1 MFCNIFHV
9 DKHVAVCYDKDTPNG
24 DTHNTQHTRTGEK
37 IMEIIL
43 YRNKRNT
50 YSVDK
55 SIIKDAALNGNS
67 AEQYVERIMCSRD
80 GRLFE
85 KVPNEYRYTNNGEV
99 IERGVKDDL
108 TVCLKE
114 LDDAIVEWRD
124 EHGAAKSDRN
134 ADAHKPNSAA
144 MPTNQAADFT
154 AAGAALAMLAQIKEE
169 QVFNKVCNDLDA
181 FIFEKYGKLPQKE
194 IVVKLPDGSKKSAG
208 AVQHEMFETILKYV
222 TANVPV
228 FMSGPAGTGK
238 SSIAKSAAKALNMD
252 FYFSGAVQ
260 DIYKFTG
267 FVDANGHYSK
277 TQFYDFCCNGG
288 VFFLD
293 EMDASIPEVLVAL
306 NAAIA
311 NRYFDFPC
319 GKVELNENCRFI
331 CAGNTY
337 GTGADAEYTGRYQLD
352 AATLDRFAVVNI
364 DYSKEIFNAVTNG
377 NKDLIAFIYDL
388 RKASKAVGVNMI
400 LSYRCAQ
407 NVTAMES
414 VGLDTASCI
423 KQCIAKGLSKDAAHM
438 ISERLTVNN
447 KYADSWKEVF

>member
-1 MFCNIFHV
+1 
-9 DKHVAVCYDKDTPNG
+9 
-24 DTHNTQHTRTGEK
+24 
-37 IMEIIL
+37 MEIIL

-50 YSVDK
+50 YSIDK

-80 GRLFE
+80 GRMFE
-85 KVPNEYRYTNNGEV
+85 KVPNEYRYTCNGEV

-108 TVCLKE
+108 AVCLKE
-114 LDDAIVEWRD
+114 LDDAIAEWRE

-134 ADAHKPNSAA
+134 ADAHKPSSAA

-169 QVFNKVCNDLDA
+169 QVFNKVCKDLDA

-238 SSIAKSAAKALNMD
+238 SSIAKSAAQALDMD

-352 AATLDRFAVVNI
+352 AATLDRFAVVYI
-364 DYSKEIFNAVTNG
+364 DYSKDIFNAVTNG
-377 NKDLIAFIYDL
+377 NKELIAFIYDL

-414 VGLDTASCI
+414 VGLDTASCV

-438 ISERLTVNN
+438 ISERLTVGN
-447 KYADSWKEVF
+447 KYSEAWIEVF

>member
-1 MFCNIFHV
+1 
-9 DKHVAVCYDKDTPNG
+9 
-24 DTHNTQHTRTGEK
+24 
-37 IMEIIL
+37 MEIIL

-55 SIIKDAALNGNS
+55 SIIKEAALNGNS

-238 SSIAKSAAKALNMD
+238 SSIAKSAAKALDME

-352 AATLDRFAVVNI
+352 AATLDRFAVVDI
-364 DYSKEIFNAVTNG
+364 DYSKDIFNAVTNG
-377 NKDLIAFIYDL
+377 NKELISFIYDL

-414 VGLDTASCI
+414 VGLDTASCV

-447 KYADSWKEVF
+447 KYADAWNEVF

>member
-1 MFCNIFHV
+1 
-9 DKHVAVCYDKDTPNG
+9 
-24 DTHNTQHTRTGEK
+24 
-37 IMEIIL
+37 MEIIL

-50 YSVDK
+50 YSIDK

-80 GRLFE
+80 GRMFE
-85 KVPNEYRYTNNGEV
+85 KVPNEYRYTCNGEV

-114 LDDAIVEWRD
+114 LNDAIAEWRE

-144 MPTNQAADFT
+144 IPTNQAADFT

-169 QVFNKVCNDLDA
+169 QVFNKVCADLDT

-208 AVQHEMFETILKYV
+208 GVQHEMFETILKYV

-238 SSIAKSAAKALNMD
+238 SSIAKSAASALNMD

-352 AATLDRFAVVNI
+352 AATLDRFAVVDI
-364 DYSKEIFNAVTNG
+364 DYSKDIFNAVTNG

-388 RKASKAVGVNMI
+388 RKACKAVGVNMI

-447 KYADSWKEVF
+447 KYADAWKGVF

>member
-1 MFCNIFHV
+1 
-9 DKHVAVCYDKDTPNG
+9 
-24 DTHNTQHTRTGEK
+24 
-37 IMEIIL
+37 MESIL

-50 YSVDK
+50 YSVDN
-55 SIIKDAALNGNS
+55 SVIKAAVNEGKPAS
-67 AEQYVERIMCSRD
+67 AYIERIMCSRD

-85 KVPNEYRYTNNGEV
+85 KVPNEYRYTCNGEV
-99 IERGVKDDL
+99 IERGVKEDL
-108 TVCLKE
+108 QVCIKNLNE
-114 LDDAIVEWRD
+114 AIAEYAD
-124 EHGAAKSDRN
+124 EHGAARKERN
-134 ADAHKPNSAA
+134 EDAHKPQPAGA
-144 MPTNQAADFT
+144 IPTAQAADFT

-169 QVFNKVCNDLDA
+169 QVFNKVCADLDA

-194 IVVKLPDGSKKSAG
+194 IVVKLPDGSAKSAG
-208 AVQHEMFETILKYV
+208 GIQHEKFETILKYL
-222 TANVPV
+222 TADVPV
-228 FMSGPAGTGK
+228 FMSGAAGTGK
-238 SSIAKSAAKALNMD
+238 SSIAKNAAKALGLD
-252 FYFSGAVQ
+252 FYFSGAVN

-267 FVDANGHYSK
+267 FIDATGNYSK
-277 TQFYDFCCNGG
+277 TQFYDFCVNGG

-352 AATLDRFAVVNI
+352 AATLDRFAVVDI
-364 DYSKEIFNAVTNG
+364 DYSKDIFNAVTNG

-388 RKASKAVGVNMI
+388 RKACKAVGVNMI

-423 KQCIAKGLSKDAAHM
+423 KQCIAKGLSKDTARM

-447 KYADSWKEVF
+447 KYADAWKGVF

>member
-1 MFCNIFHV
+1 
-9 DKHVAVCYDKDTPNG
+9 
-24 DTHNTQHTRTGEK
+24 
-37 IMEIIL
+37 MEIIL

-50 YSVDK
+50 YSIDK

-80 GRLFE
+80 GRMFE
-85 KVPNEYRYTNNGEV
+85 KVPNEYRYTCNGEI

-108 TVCLKE
+108 AVCLKE
-114 LDDAIVEWRD
+114 LNDAIVEWRE

-169 QVFNKVCNDLDA
+169 QVFNKVCSDLDA

-337 GTGADAEYTGRYQLD
+337 GTGTDAEYTGRYQLD

-364 DYSKEIFNAVTNG
+364 DYSKDIFNAVTNG
-377 NKDLIAFIYDL
+377 NKDLISFIYDL
-388 RKASKAVGVNMI
+388 RKACKAVGVNMI

-447 KYADSWKEVF
+447 KYADAWNGVF

>member
-1 MFCNIFHV
+1 
-9 DKHVAVCYDKDTPNG
+9 
-24 DTHNTQHTRTGEK
+24 
-37 IMEIIL
+37 MESIL

-50 YSVDK
+50 YSVDN
-55 SIIKDAALNGNS
+55 SVIKAAVNEGKPAS
-67 AEQYVERIMCSRD
+67 AYIERIMCSRD

-85 KVPNEYRYTNNGEV
+85 KVPNEYRYTCNGEV
-99 IERGVKDDL
+99 IERGVKEDL
-108 TVCLKE
+108 QVCIKNLN
-114 LDDAIVEWRD
+114 DAIAEYAD
-124 EHGAAKSDRN
+124 EHGAARKERN
-134 ADAHKPNSAA
+134 EDAHKPQPAGA
-144 MPTNQAADFT
+144 IPTAQAADFT

-169 QVFNKVCNDLDA
+169 QVFNKVCADLDA

-194 IVVKLPDGSKKSAG
+194 IVVKLPDGSAKSTG
-208 AVQHEMFETILKYV
+208 GIQHEKFETILKYL
-222 TANVPV
+222 TADVPV
-228 FMSGPAGTGK
+228 FMSGAAGTGK
-238 SSIAKSAAKALNMD
+238 SSIAKNAAKALGLD
-252 FYFSGAVQ
+252 FYFSGAVN

-267 FVDANGHYSK
+267 FIDANGHYSK
-277 TQFYDFCCNGG
+277 TQFYDFCVNGG

-352 AATLDRFAVVNI
+352 AATLDRFAVVDI
-364 DYSKEIFNAVTNG
+364 DYSKDIFNAVTNG

-388 RKASKAVGVNMI
+388 RKACKAVGVNMI

-423 KQCIAKGLSKDAAHM
+423 KQCIAKGLSKDTARM

-447 KYADSWKEVF
+447 KYADAWKGVF

>member
-1 MFCNIFHV
+1 
-9 DKHVAVCYDKDTPNG
+9 
-24 DTHNTQHTRTGEK
+24 
-37 IMEIIL
+37 MEIIL

-50 YSVDK
+50 YSIDK
-55 SIIKDAALNGNS
+55 SVIKDAALNGNS

-80 GRLFE
+80 GRMFE
-85 KVPNEYRYTNNGEV
+85 KVPNEYRYTCNGEV

-108 TVCLKE
+108 AVCLKE
-114 LDDAIVEWRD
+114 LNDAIVEWRE

-144 MPTNQAADFT
+144 IPTNQAADFT

-169 QVFNKVCNDLDA
+169 QVFNKVCKDLDA

-194 IVVKLPDGSKKSAG
+194 EIVVKLPDGSKKSAG
-208 AVQHEMFETILKYV
+208 SVQHEMFETILKYV

-238 SSIAKSAAKALNMD
+238 SSIAKSAASALDMD

-352 AATLDRFAVVNI
+352 AATLDRFAVVDI
-364 DYSKEIFNAVTNG
+364 DYSKDIFNAVTNG

-388 RKASKAVGVNMI
+388 RKACKAVGVNMI

-447 KYADSWKEVF
+447 KYADAWKGVF

>member
-1 MFCNIFHV
+1 
-9 DKHVAVCYDKDTPNG
+9 
-24 DTHNTQHTRTGEK
+24 
-37 IMEIIL
+37 MEIIL

-50 YSVDK
+50 YSIDK
-55 SIIKDAALNGNS
+55 SIIKDAALTGNS

-80 GRLFE
+80 GRMFE
-85 KVPNEYRYTNNGEV
+85 KVPNEYRYTCNGEV
-99 IERGVKDDL
+99 IERGVKDDF

-114 LDDAIVEWRD
+114 LNDAIVEWRE

-169 QVFNKVCNDLDA
+169 QVFNKVCKDLDA

-208 AVQHEMFETILKYV
+208 SVQHEMFETILKYI

-238 SSIAKSAAKALNMD
+238 SSIAKNAAKALNMD

-352 AATLDRFAVVNI
+352 AATLDRFAVVDI
-364 DYSKEIFNAVTNG
+364 DYSKDIFNAVTNG

-388 RKASKAVGVNMI
+388 RKACKAVGANMI

-447 KYADSWKEVF
+447 KYADAWKGVF

>member
-1 MFCNIFHV
+1 
-9 DKHVAVCYDKDTPNG
+9 
-24 DTHNTQHTRTGEK
+24 
-37 IMEIIL
+37 MEIIL

-50 YSVDK
+50 YSIDK

-80 GRLFE
+80 GRMFE
-85 KVPNEYRYTNNGEV
+85 KVPNEYRYTCNGEV

-114 LDDAIVEWRD
+114 LNDAIAEWRE

-144 MPTNQAADFT
+144 IPTNQAADFT

-169 QVFNKVCNDLDA
+169 QVFNKVCADLDT

-208 AVQHEMFETILKYV
+208 GVQHEMFETILKYV

-238 SSIAKSAAKALNMD
+238 SSIAKSAASALNMD

-331 CAGNTY
+331 CAGNTC

-352 AATLDRFAVVNI
+352 AATLDRFAVVDI
-364 DYSKEIFNAVTNG
+364 DYSKDIFNAVTNG

-388 RKASKAVGVNMI
+388 RKACKAVGVNMI

-447 KYADSWKEVF
+447 KYADAWKGVF

>member
-1 MFCNIFHV
+1 
-9 DKHVAVCYDKDTPNG
+9 
-24 DTHNTQHTRTGEK
+24 
-37 IMEIIL
+37 MEIIL

-50 YSVDK
+50 YSIDK
-55 SIIKDAALNGNS
+55 SIIKEAALNGNS

-85 KVPNEYRYTNNGEV
+85 KVPNEYRYTRNGEV

-114 LDDAIVEWRD
+114 LNDAIAEWRE
-124 EHGAAKSDRN
+124 EHGTAKSDRN
-134 ADAHKPNSAA
+134 ADAHKLNSAA

-169 QVFNKVCNDLDA
+169 QVFNKVCKDLDA

-208 AVQHEMFETILKYV
+208 AVQHEKFETILKYV

-238 SSIAKSAAKALNMD
+238 SSIAKSAAQALDMD

-364 DYSKEIFNAVTNG
+364 DYSKDIFNAVTNG

-388 RKASKAVGVNMI
+388 RKASKAVGANMI

-447 KYADSWKEVF
+447 KYAEAWIEVF

>member
-1 MFCNIFHV
+1 
-9 DKHVAVCYDKDTPNG
+9 
-24 DTHNTQHTRTGEK
+24 
-37 IMEIIL
+37 MESIL

-50 YSVDK
+50 YSIDNSV
-55 SIIKDAALNGNS
+55 IKTAANEGKPAS
-67 AEQYVERIMCSRD
+67 TYIERIMCSRD

-85 KVPNEYRYTNNGEV
+85 KVPNEPRYMLNGEV
-99 IERGVKDDL
+99 IERGVKEDL
-108 TVCLKE
+108 QICLKNLNE
-114 LDDAIVEWRD
+114 AIAEYAD
-124 EHGAAKSDRN
+124 EHGAARQERN
-134 ADAHKPNSAA
+134 EDAHKPQPAGA
-144 MPTNQAADFT
+144 IPTAQAADFT

-169 QVFNKVCNDLDA
+169 QVFAKVCKDLDT

-194 IVVKLPDGSKKSAG
+194 IVVKLPDGSTKSAG
-208 AVQHEMFETILKYV
+208 GVQHEKFETILKYL
-222 TANVPV
+222 TADVPV

-238 SSIAKSAAKALNMD
+238 SSIAKSAAKALDMD

-352 AATLDRFAVVNI
+352 AATLDRFAVVDI
-364 DYSKEIFNAVTNG
+364 DYSKDIFNAVTNG
-377 NKDLIAFIYDL
+377 NKELIAFIYDL

-414 VGLDTASCI
+414 VGLDTASCV

-438 ISERLTVNN
+438 ISERLTVGN
-447 KYADSWKEVF
+447 KYSEAWIEVF

>member
-1 MFCNIFHV
+1 
-9 DKHVAVCYDKDTPNG
+9 
-24 DTHNTQHTRTGEK
+24 
-37 IMEIIL
+37 MEIIL

-50 YSVDK
+50 YSIDK

-80 GRLFE
+80 GRMFE
-85 KVPNEYRYTNNGEV
+85 KVPNEYRYTCNGEV

-114 LDDAIVEWRD
+114 LNDAIAEWRE

-144 MPTNQAADFT
+144 IPTNQAADFT

-169 QVFNKVCNDLDA
+169 QVFNKVCADLDT

-208 AVQHEMFETILKYV
+208 GVQHEMFETILKYV

-352 AATLDRFAVVNI
+352 AATLDRFAVVDI
-364 DYSKEIFNAVTNG
+364 DYSKDIFNAVANG

-388 RKASKAVGVNMI
+388 RKACKAVGVNMI

-447 KYADSWKEVF
+447 KYADAWKGVF

>member
-1 MFCNIFHV
+1 
-9 DKHVAVCYDKDTPNG
+9 
-24 DTHNTQHTRTGEK
+24 
-37 IMEIIL
+37 MEIIL

-50 YSVDK
+50 YSIDK

-80 GRLFE
+80 GRMFE
-85 KVPNEYRYTNNGEV
+85 KVPNEYRYTCNGEV

-108 TVCLKE
+108 NVCLKE
-114 LDDAIVEWRD
+114 LNDAIVEWRE

-169 QVFNKVCNDLDA
+169 QVFNKVCKDLDA

-208 AVQHEMFETILKYV
+208 GVQHEMFETILKYV

-238 SSIAKSAAKALNMD
+238 SSIAKSAASALNMD

-319 GKVELNENCRFI
+319 GKVKLNENCRFI

-352 AATLDRFAVVNI
+352 AATLDRFAVVDI
-364 DYSKEIFNAVTNG
+364 DYSKDIFNAVTNG

-388 RKASKAVGVNMI
+388 RKACKDVGVNMI

-447 KYADSWKEVF
+447 KYAEAWRGAF

>member
-1 MFCNIFHV
+1 
-9 DKHVAVCYDKDTPNG
+9 
-24 DTHNTQHTRTGEK
+24 
-37 IMEIIL
+37 MESIL

-50 YSVDK
+50 YSVDN
-55 SIIKDAALNGNS
+55 SVIKAAVNEGKPAS
-67 AEQYVERIMCSRD
+67 AYIERIMCSRD

-85 KVPNEYRYTNNGEV
+85 KVPNEYRYTCNGEV
-99 IERGVKDDL
+99 IERGVKEDL
-108 TVCLKE
+108 QVCIKNLNE
-114 LDDAIVEWRD
+114 AIAEYAD
-124 EHGAAKSDRN
+124 EHGAARKERN
-134 ADAHKPNSAA
+134 EDAHKPQPAGA
-144 MPTNQAADFT
+144 MPTAQAADFT

-169 QVFNKVCNDLDA
+169 QVFNKVCADLDA

-194 IVVKLPDGSKKSAG
+194 IVVKLPDGSAKSAG
-208 AVQHEMFETILKYV
+208 GIQHEKFETILKYL
-222 TANVPV
+222 TADVPV
-228 FMSGPAGTGK
+228 FMSGAAGTGK
-238 SSIAKSAAKALNMD
+238 SSIAKNAAKALGLD
-252 FYFSGAVQ
+252 FYFSGAVN

-267 FVDANGHYSK
+267 FIDANGHYSK
-277 TQFYDFCCNGG
+277 TQFYDFCVNGG

-352 AATLDRFAVVNI
+352 AATLDRFAVVDI
-364 DYSKEIFNAVTNG
+364 DYSKDIFNAVTNG

-388 RKASKAVGVNMI
+388 RKACKAVGVNMI

-423 KQCIAKGLSKDAAHM
+423 KQCIAKGLSKDTAHM

-447 KYADSWKEVF
+447 KYADAWKGVF

>member
-1 MFCNIFHV
+1 
-9 DKHVAVCYDKDTPNG
+9 
-24 DTHNTQHTRTGEK
+24 
-37 IMEIIL
+37 MESIL

-50 YSVDK
+50 YSVDN
-55 SIIKDAALNGNS
+55 SVIKAAVNEGKPAS
-67 AEQYVERIMCSRD
+67 AYIERIMCSRD

-85 KVPNEYRYTNNGEV
+85 KVPNEPRYNCNGEV
-99 IERGVKDDL
+99 IERGVKEDL
-108 TVCLKE
+108 QVCIENLNE
-114 LDDAIVEWRD
+114 AIAEYAD
-124 EHGAAKSDRN
+124 EHGAARKERN
-134 ADAHKPNSAA
+134 EDAHKPQPAGA
-144 MPTNQAADFT
+144 MPTAQAADFT

-169 QVFNKVCNDLDA
+169 QVFNKVCADLDA

-194 IVVKLPDGSKKSAG
+194 IVVKLPDGSAKSAG
-208 AVQHEMFETILKYV
+208 GIQHEKFETILKYL
-222 TANVPV
+222 TADVPV
-228 FMSGPAGTGK
+228 FMSGAAGTGK
-238 SSIAKSAAKALNMD
+238 SSIAKNAAKALGLD
-252 FYFSGAVQ
+252 FYFSGAVN

-267 FVDANGHYSK
+267 FIDANGHYSK

-306 NAAIA
+306 NSAIA

-337 GTGADAEYTGRYQLD
+337 GTGADVEYSGRYQLD
-352 AATLDRFAVVNI
+352 AATLDRFAVVDI
-364 DYSKEIFNAVTNG
+364 DYSKDIFNAVTNG

-388 RKASKAVGVNMI
+388 RKACKAVGVNMI

-423 KQCIAKGLSKDAAHM
+423 KQCIAKGLSKDAARM

-447 KYADSWKEVF
+447 KYADAWKGVF

>member
-1 MFCNIFHV
+1 
-9 DKHVAVCYDKDTPNG
+9 
-24 DTHNTQHTRTGEK
+24 
-37 IMEIIL
+37 MEIIL

-55 SIIKDAALNGNS
+55 SIIKEAALNGNS

-114 LDDAIVEWRD
+114 LDDAIVEWRE

-352 AATLDRFAVVNI
+352 AATLDRFAVVDI
-364 DYSKEIFNAVTNG
+364 DYSKDIFNAVTNG

-447 KYADSWKEVF
+447 KYAESWKEVF

>member
-1 MFCNIFHV
+1 
-9 DKHVAVCYDKDTPNG
+9 
-24 DTHNTQHTRTGEK
+24 
-37 IMEIIL
+37 MEIIL

-55 SIIKDAALNGNS
+55 SIIKEAALNGNS

-134 ADAHKPNSAA
+134 ADAHKPNGAA

-319 GKVELNENCRFI
+319 GKIELNANCRFI

-352 AATLDRFAVVNI
+352 AATLDRFAVVDI
-364 DYSKEIFNAVTNG
+364 DYSKDIFNAVTNG
-377 NKDLIAFIYDL
+377 NKELIAFIYDL
-388 RKASKAVGVNMI
+388 RKASKEVGVNMI

-447 KYADSWKEVF
+447 KYADAWNEVF

>member
-1 MFCNIFHV
+1 
-9 DKHVAVCYDKDTPNG
+9 
-24 DTHNTQHTRTGEK
+24 
-37 IMEIIL
+37 MEIIL

-50 YSVDK
+50 YSIDK

-80 GRLFE
+80 GRMFE
-85 KVPNEYRYTNNGEV
+85 KVPNEYRYTCNGEV

-114 LDDAIVEWRD
+114 LNDAIAEWRE

-144 MPTNQAADFT
+144 IPTNQAADFT

-169 QVFNKVCNDLDA
+169 QVFNKVCADLDT

-208 AVQHEMFETILKYV
+208 GVQHEMFETILKYV

-238 SSIAKSAAKALNMD
+238 SSIAKSAASALNMD

-277 TQFYDFCCNGG
+277 TQFYEFCCNGG

-337 GTGADAEYTGRYQLD
+337 GTGAGAEYTGRYQLD
-352 AATLDRFAVVNI
+352 AATLDRFAVVDI
-364 DYSKEIFNAVTNG
+364 DYSKDIFNAVTNG

-388 RKASKAVGVNMI
+388 RKACKAVGVNMI

-447 KYADSWKEVF
+447 KYADAWKGVF

>member
-1 MFCNIFHV
+1 
-9 DKHVAVCYDKDTPNG
+9 
-24 DTHNTQHTRTGEK
+24 
-37 IMEIIL
+37 MEIIL

-50 YSVDK
+50 YSIDK

-67 AEQYVERIMCSRD
+67 AEQYVERIMCSCD
-80 GRLFE
+80 GRMFE
-85 KVPNEYRYTNNGEV
+85 KVPNEYRYTCNGEV

-114 LDDAIVEWRD
+114 LSDAIVEWRE

-169 QVFNKVCNDLDA
+169 QVFNKVCKDLDA

-208 AVQHEMFETILKYV
+208 GVQHEMFETILKYV

-238 SSIAKSAAKALNMD
+238 SSIAKSAASALNMD

-352 AATLDRFAVVNI
+352 AATLDRFAVVDI
-364 DYSKEIFNAVTNG
+364 DYSKDIFNAVTNG

-388 RKASKAVGVNMI
+388 RKACKAVGVNMI

-447 KYADSWKEVF
+447 KYADAWRGAF

>member
-1 MFCNIFHV
+1 
-9 DKHVAVCYDKDTPNG
+9 
-24 DTHNTQHTRTGEK
+24 
-37 IMEIIL
+37 MESIL

-50 YSVDK
+50 YSVDN
-55 SIIKDAALNGNS
+55 SVIKAAVNEGKPAS
-67 AEQYVERIMCSRD
+67 AYIERIMCSRD

-85 KVPNEYRYTNNGEV
+85 KVPNEYRYTCNGEV

-108 TVCLKE
+108 QVCIKNLNE
-114 LDDAIVEWRD
+114 AIAEYAD
-124 EHGAAKSDRN
+124 EHGAARKERN
-134 ADAHKPNSAA
+134 EDAHKPQPAGA
-144 MPTNQAADFT
+144 IPTAQAADFT

-169 QVFNKVCNDLDA
+169 QVFNKVCADLDA

-194 IVVKLPDGSKKSAG
+194 IVVKLPDGSAKSAG
-208 AVQHEMFETILKYV
+208 GIQHEKFETILKYL
-222 TANVPV
+222 TADVPV
-228 FMSGPAGTGK
+228 FMSGAAGTGK
-238 SSIAKSAAKALNMD
+238 SSIAKNAAKALGLD
-252 FYFSGAVQ
+252 FYFSGAVN

-267 FVDANGHYSK
+267 FIDANGHYSK
-277 TQFYDFCCNGG
+277 TQFYDFCVNGG

-293 EMDASIPEVLVAL
+293 EMDASIPEVLIAL

-352 AATLDRFAVVNI
+352 AATLDRFAVVDI
-364 DYSKEIFNAVTNG
+364 DYSKDIFNAVTNG

-388 RKASKAVGVNMI
+388 RKACKAVGVNMI

-423 KQCIAKGLSKDAAHM
+423 KQCIAKGLSKDTARM

-447 KYADSWKEVF
+447 KYADAWKGVF

>member
-1 MFCNIFHV
+1 
-9 DKHVAVCYDKDTPNG
+9 
-24 DTHNTQHTRTGEK
+24 
-37 IMEIIL
+37 MESIL

-50 YSVDK
+50 YSVDN
-55 SIIKDAALNGNS
+55 SVIKAAVNEGKPAS
-67 AEQYVERIMCSRD
+67 AYIERIMCSRD

-85 KVPNEYRYTNNGEV
+85 KVPNEYRYTCNGEV
-99 IERGVKDDL
+99 IERGVKEDL
-108 TVCLKE
+108 QDCIKNLNE
-114 LDDAIVEWRD
+114 AIAEYAD
-124 EHGAAKSDRN
+124 EHGAARKERN
-134 ADAHKPNSAA
+134 EDAHKPQPAGA
-144 MPTNQAADFT
+144 MPTAQAADFT

-169 QVFNKVCNDLDA
+169 QVFNKVCADLDA

-194 IVVKLPDGSKKSAG
+194 IVVKLPDGSAKSAG
-208 AVQHEMFETILKYV
+208 GIQHEKFETILKYL
-222 TANVPV
+222 TADVPV
-228 FMSGPAGTGK
+228 FMSGAAGTGK
-238 SSIAKSAAKALNMD
+238 SSIAKNAAKALGLD
-252 FYFSGAVQ
+252 FYFSGAVN

-267 FVDANGHYSK
+267 FIDANGHYSK
-277 TQFYDFCCNGG
+277 TQFYDFCVNGG

-352 AATLDRFAVVNI
+352 AATLDRFAVVDI
-364 DYSKEIFNAVTNG
+364 DYSKDIFNAVTNG

-388 RKASKAVGVNMI
+388 RKACKAVGVNMI

-423 KQCIAKGLSKDAAHM
+423 KQCIAKGLSKDTARM

-447 KYADSWKEVF
+447 KYADAWKGVF

>member
-1 MFCNIFHV
+1 MFCNKYPV
-9 DKHVAVCYDKDTPNG
+9 DKRVAMCYDKDTPNG
-24 DTHNTQHTRTGEK
+24 DTHNTTHTMGEK
-37 IMEIIL
+37 LMEIIL

-50 YSVDK
+50 YSIDK
-55 SIIKDAALNGNS
+55 SVVKDAALNGNS

-80 GRLFE
+80 GRMFE
-85 KVPNEYRYTNNGEV
+85 KVPNEYRYTCNGEV

-108 TVCLKE
+108 AVCLKE
-114 LDDAIVEWRD
+114 LNDAIVEWRE

-169 QVFNKVCNDLDA
+169 QVFNKVCADLDT

-238 SSIAKSAAKALNMD
+238 SSIAKNAAKALNMD

-352 AATLDRFAVVNI
+352 AATLDRFAVVDI
-364 DYSKEIFNAVTNG
+364 DYSKDIFNAVTNG

-388 RKASKAVGVNMI
+388 RKACKAVGVNMI

-414 VGLDTASCI
+414 VGLDTVSCI

-447 KYADSWKEVF
+447 KYVEAWQEVF

>member
-1 MFCNIFHV
+1 
-9 DKHVAVCYDKDTPNG
+9 
-24 DTHNTQHTRTGEK
+24 
-37 IMEIIL
+37 MEIIL

-50 YSVDK
+50 YSIDK
-55 SIIKDAALNGNS
+55 SVIKDAAINGNS
-67 AEQYVERIMCSRD
+67 AEQYIERIMCSRD
-80 GRLFE
+80 GRMFE
-85 KVPNEYRYTNNGEV
+85 KVPNEYRYTCNGEV
-99 IERGVKDDL
+99 IERGVKDDFS
-108 TVCLKE
+108 VCLKE
-114 LDDAIVEWRD
+114 LNDAIAEWRE

-134 ADAHKPNSAA
+134 ADAHKPNSVS

-238 SSIAKSAAKALNMD
+238 SSIAKNAAKALNMD

-352 AATLDRFAVVNI
+352 AATLDRFAVVDI
-364 DYSKEIFNAVTNG
+364 DYSKDIFNAVTNG
-377 NKDLIAFIYDL
+377 NKELIDFIYDL
-388 RKASKAVGVNMI
+388 RKACKAVGVNMI

-447 KYADSWKEVF
+447 KYADAWEEVF

>member
-1 MFCNIFHV
+1 
-9 DKHVAVCYDKDTPNG
+9 
-24 DTHNTQHTRTGEK
+24 
-37 IMEIIL
+37 MESIL

-50 YSVDK
+50 YSVDN
-55 SIIKDAALNGNS
+55 SVIKAAVNEGKPAS
-67 AEQYVERIMCSRD
+67 AYIERIMCSRD

-85 KVPNEYRYTNNGEV
+85 KVPNEYRYTCNGEV
-99 IERGVKDDL
+99 VERGVKEDL
-108 TVCLKE
+108 QVCIKNLNE
-114 LDDAIVEWRD
+114 AIAEYAD
-124 EHGAAKSDRN
+124 EHGAARKERN
-134 ADAHKPNSAA
+134 EDAHKPQPAGA
-144 MPTNQAADFT
+144 MPTAQAADFT

-169 QVFNKVCNDLDA
+169 QVFNKVCADLDA

-194 IVVKLPDGSKKSAG
+194 IVVKLPDGSAKSAG
-208 AVQHEMFETILKYV
+208 GIQHEKFETILKYL
-222 TANVPV
+222 TADVPV
-228 FMSGPAGTGK
+228 FMSGAAGTGK
-238 SSIAKSAAKALNMD
+238 SSIAKNAAKALGLD
-252 FYFSGAVQ
+252 FYFSGAVN

-267 FVDANGHYSK
+267 FIDANGHYSK
-277 TQFYDFCCNGG
+277 TQFYDFCVNGG

-352 AATLDRFAVVNI
+352 AATLDRFAVVDI
-364 DYSKEIFNAVTNG
+364 DYSKDIFNAVTNG

-388 RKASKAVGVNMI
+388 RKACKAVGVNMI

-423 KQCIAKGLSKDAAHM
+423 KQCIAKGLSKDTARM
-438 ISERLTVNN
+438 ISKRLTVNN
-447 KYADSWKEVF
+447 KYADAWKGVF

>member
-1 MFCNIFHV
+1 
-9 DKHVAVCYDKDTPNG
+9 
-24 DTHNTQHTRTGEK
+24 
-37 IMEIIL
+37 MEIIL

-50 YSVDK
+50 YSIDK

-80 GRLFE
+80 GRMFE
-85 KVPNEYRYTNNGEV
+85 KVPNEYRYTCNGEV

-114 LDDAIVEWRD
+114 LNDAIAEWRE

-144 MPTNQAADFT
+144 IPTNQAADFT

-169 QVFNKVCNDLDA
+169 QVFNKVCADLDT

-208 AVQHEMFETILKYV
+208 GVQHEMFETILKYV

-238 SSIAKSAAKALNMD
+238 SSIAKSAASALNMD

-352 AATLDRFAVVNI
+352 AATLDRFAVVDI
-364 DYSKEIFNAVTNG
+364 DYSKDIFNAVANG

-388 RKASKAVGVNMI
+388 RKACKAVGVNMI

-447 KYADSWKEVF
+447 KYADAWKGVF

>member
-1 MFCNIFHV
+1 
-9 DKHVAVCYDKDTPNG
+9 
-24 DTHNTQHTRTGEK
+24 
-37 IMEIIL
+37 MEIIL

-50 YSVDK
+50 YSIDK

-80 GRLFE
+80 GRMFE
-85 KVPNEYRYTNNGEV
+85 KVPNEYRYTCNGEV

-114 LDDAIVEWRD
+114 LNDAIAEWRE

-144 MPTNQAADFT
+144 IPTNQAADFT

-169 QVFNKVCNDLDA
+169 QVFNKVCADLDT

-208 AVQHEMFETILKYV
+208 GVQHEMFETILKYV

-238 SSIAKSAAKALNMD
+238 SSIAKSAASALNMD

-352 AATLDRFAVVNI
+352 AATLDRFAVVDI
-364 DYSKEIFNAVTNG
+364 DYSKDIFNAVTNG
-377 NKDLIAFIYDL
+377 NKDLIAFIHDL
-388 RKASKAVGVNMI
+388 RKACKAVGVNMI

-447 KYADSWKEVF
+447 KYADAWKGVF

>member
-1 MFCNIFHV
+1 
-9 DKHVAVCYDKDTPNG
+9 
-24 DTHNTQHTRTGEK
+24 
-37 IMEIIL
+37 MESIL

-50 YSVDK
+50 YSVDN
-55 SIIKDAALNGNS
+55 SVIKAAVNEGKPAS
-67 AEQYVERIMCSRD
+67 AYIERIMCSRD

-85 KVPNEYRYTNNGEV
+85 KVPNEYRYTCNGEV
-99 IERGVKDDL
+99 IERGVKEDL
-108 TVCLKE
+108 QVCIKNLNE
-114 LDDAIVEWRD
+114 AIAEYAD
-124 EHGAAKSDRN
+124 EHGAARKERN
-134 ADAHKPNSAA
+134 EDAHKPQPAGA
-144 MPTNQAADFT
+144 MPTAQAADFT

-169 QVFNKVCNDLDA
+169 QVFNKVCADLDA

-194 IVVKLPDGSKKSAG
+194 IVVKLPDGSAKSAG
-208 AVQHEMFETILKYV
+208 GIQHEKFETILKYL
-222 TANVPV
+222 TADVPV
-228 FMSGPAGTGK
+228 FMSGAAGTGK
-238 SSIAKSAAKALNMD
+238 SSIAKNAAKALGLD
-252 FYFSGAVQ
+252 FYFSGAVN

-267 FVDANGHYSK
+267 FIDANGHYSK
-277 TQFYDFCCNGG
+277 TQFYDFCVNGG

-337 GTGADAEYTGRYQLD
+337 GTGADTEYTGRYQLD
-352 AATLDRFAVVNI
+352 AATLDRFAVVDI
-364 DYSKEIFNAVTNG
+364 DYSKDIFNAVTNG

-388 RKASKAVGVNMI
+388 RKACKAVGVNMI

-423 KQCIAKGLSKDAAHM
+423 KQCIAKGLSKDTARM

-447 KYADSWKEVF
+447 KYADAWKGVF

>member
-1 MFCNIFHV
+1 
-9 DKHVAVCYDKDTPNG
+9 
-24 DTHNTQHTRTGEK
+24 
-37 IMEIIL
+37 MEIIL

-50 YSVDK
+50 YSIDK
-55 SIIKDAALNGNS
+55 SVIKDAALNGNS

-80 GRLFE
+80 GRMFE
-85 KVPNEYRYTNNGEV
+85 KVPNEYRYTCNGEV

-108 TVCLKE
+108 AVCLKE
-114 LDDAIVEWRD
+114 LNDAIVEWRE

-144 MPTNQAADFT
+144 IPTNQAADFT

-169 QVFNKVCNDLDA
+169 QVFNKVCKDLDA

-208 AVQHEMFETILKYV
+208 SVQHEMFETILKYV

-238 SSIAKSAAKALNMD
+238 SSIAKSAASALDMD

-352 AATLDRFAVVNI
+352 AATLDRFAVVDI
-364 DYSKEIFNAVTNG
+364 DYSKDIFNAVTNG

-388 RKASKAVGVNMI
+388 RKACKAVGVNMI

-447 KYADSWKEVF
+447 KYADAWKGVF

>member
-1 MFCNIFHV
+1 
-9 DKHVAVCYDKDTPNG
+9 
-24 DTHNTQHTRTGEK
+24 
-37 IMEIIL
+37 MEIIL

-50 YSVDK
+50 YSIDK
-55 SIIKDAALNGNS
+55 SIIKDAALSGNS

-80 GRLFE
+80 GRMFE
-85 KVPNEYRYTNNGEV
+85 KVPNEYRYTCNGEV

-108 TVCLKE
+108 AVCLKE
-114 LDDAIVEWRD
+114 LNDAIVEWRD

-169 QVFNKVCNDLDA
+169 QVFNKVCADLDT

-238 SSIAKSAAKALNMD
+238 SSIAKSAATALNMD

-352 AATLDRFAVVNI
+352 AATLDRFAVVDI
-364 DYSKEIFNAVTNG
+364 DYSKDIFNAVTNG
-377 NKDLIAFIYDL
+377 NKDLISFIYDL
-388 RKASKAVGVNMI
+388 RKACKAVGVNMI

-414 VGLDTASCI
+414 VGLDTVSCI

-438 ISERLTVNN
+438 VSERLTVNN
-447 KYADSWKEVF
+447 KYADAWKGVF

>member
-1 MFCNIFHV
+1 
-9 DKHVAVCYDKDTPNG
+9 
-24 DTHNTQHTRTGEK
+24 
-37 IMEIIL
+37 MESIL

-50 YSVDK
+50 YSVDN
-55 SIIKDAALNGNS
+55 SVIKAAVNEGKPAS
-67 AEQYVERIMCSRD
+67 AYIERIMCSRD

-85 KVPNEYRYTNNGEV
+85 KVPNEYRYTCNGEV
-99 IERGVKDDL
+99 IERGVKEDL
-108 TVCLKE
+108 QVCIKNLNE
-114 LDDAIVEWRD
+114 AIAEYAD
-124 EHGAAKSDRN
+124 EHGAARKERN
-134 ADAHKPNSAA
+134 EDAHKPQPAGA
-144 MPTNQAADFT
+144 MPTAQAADFT

-169 QVFNKVCNDLDA
+169 QVFNKVCADLDA

-194 IVVKLPDGSKKSAG
+194 IMVKLPDGSAKSAG
-208 AVQHEMFETILKYV
+208 GIQHEKFETILKYL
-222 TANVPV
+222 TADVPV
-228 FMSGPAGTGK
+228 FMSGAAGTGK
-238 SSIAKSAAKALNMD
+238 SSIAKNAAKALGLD
-252 FYFSGAVQ
+252 FYFSGAVN

-267 FVDANGHYSK
+267 FIDANGHYSK
-277 TQFYDFCCNGG
+277 TQFYDFCVNGG

-352 AATLDRFAVVNI
+352 AATLDRFAVVDI
-364 DYSKEIFNAVTNG
+364 DYSKDIFNAVTNG

-388 RKASKAVGVNMI
+388 RKACKAVGVNMI

-423 KQCIAKGLSKDAAHM
+423 KQCIAKGLSKDTARM

-447 KYADSWKEVF
+447 KYADAWKGVF

>member
-1 MFCNIFHV
+1 
-9 DKHVAVCYDKDTPNG
+9 
-24 DTHNTQHTRTGEK
+24 
-37 IMEIIL
+37 MESIL
-43 YRNKRNT
+43 YRSKRNT
-50 YSVDK
+50 YSVDN
-55 SIIKDAALNGNS
+55 SVIKAAVNEGKPAS
-67 AEQYVERIMCSRD
+67 AYIERIMCSRD

-85 KVPNEYRYTNNGEV
+85 KVPNEYRYTCNGEV

-108 TVCLKE
+108 QVCIKNLNE
-114 LDDAIVEWRD
+114 AIAEYAD
-124 EHGAAKSDRN
+124 EHGAARKERN
-134 ADAHKPNSAA
+134 EDAHKPQPAGA
-144 MPTNQAADFT
+144 IPTAQAADFT

-169 QVFNKVCNDLDA
+169 QIFDKVRADLDA

-194 IVVKLPDGSKKSAG
+194 IVVKLPDGSAKSAG
-208 AVQHEMFETILKYV
+208 GIQHEKFETILKYL
-222 TANVPV
+222 TADVPV
-228 FMSGPAGTGK
+228 FMSGAAGTGK
-238 SSIAKSAAKALNMD
+238 SSIAKNAAKALGLD
-252 FYFSGAVQ
+252 FYFSGAVN

-267 FVDANGHYSK
+267 FIDANGHYSK
-277 TQFYDFCCNGG
+277 TQFYDFCVNGG

-352 AATLDRFAVVNI
+352 AATLDRFAVVDI
-364 DYSKEIFNAVTNG
+364 DYSKDIFNAVTNG

-388 RKASKAVGVNMI
+388 RKACKAVGVNMI

-423 KQCIAKGLSKDAAHM
+423 KQCIAKGLSKDTARM

-447 KYADSWKEVF
+447 KYADAWKGVF

>member
-1 MFCNIFHV
+1 
-9 DKHVAVCYDKDTPNG
+9 
-24 DTHNTQHTRTGEK
+24 
-37 IMEIIL
+37 MEIIL

-50 YSVDK
+50 YSIDK
-55 SIIKDAALNGNS
+55 AVIKDAALNGS
-67 AEQYVERIMCSRD
+67 KAEQYVERIMCSRD

-85 KVPNEYRYTNNGEV
+85 KVPNEYRYTCNGEV

-114 LDDAIVEWRD
+114 LDDAIAEWRE
-124 EHGAAKSDRN
+124 EHGTAKSDRN
-134 ADAHKPNSAA
+134 ADAHKPNGAA

-194 IVVKLPDGSKKSAG
+194 IVVKLPDGTKKSAG
-208 AVQHEMFETILKYV
+208 SVQHEKFETILKYI

-238 SSIAKSAAKALNMD
+238 SSIAKNAAAALNLD

-267 FVDANGHYSK
+267 FVDANGNYSK
-277 TQFYDFCCNGG
+277 TQFYDFCVNGG

-311 NRYFDFPC
+311 NRYFDFPR
-319 GKVELNENCRFI
+319 GKVELNEKCRFV

-352 AATLDRFAVVNI
+352 AATLDRFAVVDI
-364 DYSKEIFNAVTNG
+364 DYSIDIFNAVTNG
-377 NKDLIAFIYDL
+377 NKELIRFISDL
-388 RKASKAVGVNMI
+388 RKASKEVGANMI

-423 KQCIAKGLSKDAAHM
+423 KQCIAKGLPSDVGHM
-438 ISERLTVNN
+438 IAERIPTTN
-447 KYADSWKEVF
+447 KYAESWTEIFGD

>member
-1 MFCNIFHV
+1 
-9 DKHVAVCYDKDTPNG
+9 
-24 DTHNTQHTRTGEK
+24 
-37 IMEIIL
+37 MEIIL

-50 YSVDK
+50 YSIDK

-80 GRLFE
+80 GRMFE
-85 KVPNEYRYTNNGEV
+85 KVPNEYRYTCNGEV

-114 LDDAIVEWRD
+114 LNDAIAEWRE

-144 MPTNQAADFT
+144 IPTNQAADFT

-169 QVFNKVCNDLDA
+169 QVFNKVCADLDT

-208 AVQHEMFETILKYV
+208 GVQHEMFETILKYV

-238 SSIAKSAAKALNMD
+238 SSIAKSAASALNMD

-337 GTGADAEYTGRYQLD
+337 GTGAGAEYTGRYQLD
-352 AATLDRFAVVNI
+352 AATLDRFAVVDI
-364 DYSKEIFNAVTNG
+364 DYSKDIFNAVTNG

-388 RKASKAVGVNMI
+388 RKACKAVGVNMI

-447 KYADSWKEVF
+447 KYADAWKGVF